1 MKFAVMRLRIS
12 NSQNFLGSKLK
23 KLKKFDLLQIKE
35 KLKMQKSISDL
46 RNIEADSE
54 KCHKIEN
61 ELQNLLADYNSK
73 VDKIGVNLFISN
85 RYLMHKM
92 LDQKAVMLNRL
103 EFLENEKSI
112 LLDEMT
118 KSKVKKDVL
127 KKKQAELNN
136 KLRNE
141 TVTKN
146 ENSFSSIRKDR

>member
-1 MKFAVMRLRIS
+1 
-12 NSQNFLGSKLK
+12 LK

-73 VDKIGVNLFISN
+73 VDKIGVNSFISN

-127 KKKQAELNN
+127 KKKQAELNS

-141 TVTKN
+141 IVTKN

>member
-12 NSQNFLGSKLK
+12 NSQNFWGSKLK

-73 VDKIGVNLFISN
+73 VDKIGVNSFISN

-112 LLDEMT
+112 LLDKMT

-127 KKKQAELNN
+127 KKKQAELNS

-141 TVTKN
+141 IVTKN

>member
-1 MKFAVMRLRIS
+1 MKFVVMRLRIS
-12 NSQNFLGSKLK
+12 NSQNFWGSKLK

-35 KLKMQKSISDL
+35 KLNMQKSISDL

-73 VDKIGVNLFISN
+73 VDKIGVNSFISN

-112 LLDEMT
+112 LLDKMT

-127 KKKQAELNN
+127 KKKQAELYN

-141 TVTKN
+141 IVTKN

>member
-1 MKFAVMRLRIS
+1 MRLRIS
-12 NSQNFLGSKLK
+12 NSQNFWGSKLK

-35 KLKMQKSISDL
+35 TLKMQKSISHL
-46 RNIEADSE
+46 KNIEADSE

-73 VDKIGVNLFISN
+73 VDKIGVNSFISN

>member
-1 MKFAVMRLRIS
+1 MKFAVMRLRNS
-12 NSQNFLGSKLK
+12 NSQNFWGSKLK

-73 VDKIGVNLFISN
+73 VDKIGVNSFISN

-141 TVTKN
+141 IVTKN

>member
-1 MKFAVMRLRIS
+1 
-12 NSQNFLGSKLK
+12 
-23 KLKKFDLLQIKE
+23 
-35 KLKMQKSISDL
+35 MQKSISHL
-46 RNIEADSE
+46 KNIEADSE

-61 ELQNLLADYNSK
+61 ELQNLLADYDSK
-73 VDKIGVNLFISN
+73 VDKIGVNSFISN

-127 KKKQAELNN
+127 KKKQAELNS

-141 TVTKN
+141 IVTKN

>member
-1 MKFAVMRLRIS
+1 MRLRIS
-12 NSQNFLGSKLK
+12 NSQNFWGSKLK

>member
-1 MKFAVMRLRIS
+1 M
-12 NSQNFLGSKLK
+12 K

-73 VDKIGVNLFISN
+73 VDKIGVNSFISN

-127 KKKQAELNN
+127 KKKKAELNN

-141 TVTKN
+141 IVTKN

>member
-112 LLDEMT
+112 LLDQMT

-141 TVTKN
+141 IVTKN

>member
-1 MKFAVMRLRIS
+1 M
-12 NSQNFLGSKLK
+12 K

-73 VDKIGVNLFISN
+73 VDKIGVNSFISN

-127 KKKQAELNN
+127 KKKQAELNS

-141 TVTKN
+141 IVTKN

>member
-1 MKFAVMRLRIS
+1 M
-12 NSQNFLGSKLK
+12 K

-73 VDKIGVNLFISN
+73 VDKIGVNSFISN

-127 KKKQAELNN
+127 KKKQAELNS

-141 TVTKN
+141 IVTKN
-146 ENSFSSIRKDR
+146 ENSLSSIRKDR

>member
-1 MKFAVMRLRIS
+1 
-12 NSQNFLGSKLK
+12 
-23 KLKKFDLLQIKE
+23 
-35 KLKMQKSISDL
+35 MQKSISDL

-73 VDKIGVNLFISN
+73 VDKIGVNSFISN

-127 KKKQAELNN
+127 KKKQAELNS

-141 TVTKN
+141 IVTKN

>member
-1 MKFAVMRLRIS
+1 
-12 NSQNFLGSKLK
+12 LK

-35 KLKMQKSISDL
+35 KLNMQKSISDL

-73 VDKIGVNLFISN
+73 VDKIGVNSFISN

-112 LLDEMT
+112 LLDKMT

-127 KKKQAELNN
+127 KKKQAELYN

-141 TVTKN
+141 IVTKN

>member
-1 MKFAVMRLRIS
+1 MKFAVMRRRNS
-12 NSQNFLGSKLK
+12 NSQNFWGSKLK

-73 VDKIGVNLFISN
+73 VDKIGVNSFISN

-141 TVTKN
+141 IVTKN

>member
-1 MKFAVMRLRIS
+1 
-12 NSQNFLGSKLK
+12 
-23 KLKKFDLLQIKE
+23 
-35 KLKMQKSISDL
+35 
-46 RNIEADSE
+46 
-54 KCHKIEN
+54 
-61 ELQNLLADYNSK
+61 
-73 VDKIGVNLFISN
+73 
-85 RYLMHKM
+85 M

-127 KKKQAELNN
+127 KKQAELNN

-141 TVTKN
+141 IVTKN

>member
-1 MKFAVMRLRIS
+1 
-12 NSQNFLGSKLK
+12 
-23 KLKKFDLLQIKE
+23 
-35 KLKMQKSISDL
+35 MQKSISHL
-46 RNIEADSE
+46 KNIEADSE

-61 ELQNLLADYNSK
+61 ELQNLLADYDSK
-73 VDKIGVNLFISN
+73 VDKIGVNSFISN

-118 KSKVKKDVL
+118 KSQVKKDVL
-127 KKKQAELNN
+127 KKKQAELNS

-141 TVTKN
+141 IVNKN
-146 ENSFSSIRKDR
+146 ENSFSSFRRDKINGTIIAVYMLNSFREHR